1 MQESKRSIARS
12 DGFDSVN
19 SVNSVYSADPETS
32 AAAPALPTHELAA
45 VVVPL
50 LKGVLC
56 RDEDTDLWTALL
68 ALQARVRDYVAVLLR
83 DLARLTGEERAVFDT
98 VRDNRL
104 RPRVRLE
111 HERIGFGWVQQAL
124 AELPPIGATCGT
136 GEYRKD
142 ISKNGH

>member
-1 MQESKRSIARS
+1 MS
-12 DGFDSVN
+12 DSRDSP
-19 SVNSVYSADPETS
+19 DPETS
-32 AAAPALPTHELAA
+32 VTSAAPALPTHELAA

-50 LKGVLC
+50 LKGVLY

-68 ALQARVRDYVAVLLR
+68 SLQARVRDYVAVLLR

-111 HERIGFGWVQQAL
+111 QERIGFGWVQQAL
-124 AELPPIGATCGT
+124 AESPPVGATCGT
-136 GEYRKD
+136 GEYKKD
-142 ISKNGH
+142 ISKNGL

>member
-19 SVNSVYSADPETS
+19 SVYSVYSADPETS

-111 HERIGFGWVQQAL
+111 QERIGFGWLQQAL
-124 AELPPIGATCGT
+124 AESPPVGATCGT